1 MTLLR
6 IGQEFINLGMV
17 AKFRMVPQP
26 EEEGLGL
33 RVEAVLLNGAVVA
46 IEGED
51 ALKLRRYLVANS
63 TSLDTE
69 PPSAEFSTTGESLL
83 PHPASGKQ
91 GT

>member
-6 IGQEFINLGMV
+6 IGQEFINLGLIT
-17 AKFRMVPQP
+17 KFRLLIQP
-26 EEEGLGL
+26 EDDGCGL
-33 RVEAVLLNGAVVA
+33 RIEAVLLNGAVVA

-51 ALKLRRYLVANS
+51 APKLKRYLIANS
-63 TSLDTE
+63 SSLDV
-69 PPSAEFSTTGESLL
+69 EFGPQGFSSTGETLL